1 MASDFVFLNR
11 NRLGVYFLLFQTSK
25 KNSEEV
31 ICLVLNIFI
40 FFLLEATVVILVDQ
54 PDKLEPLRN
63 KVLDKVYTKITSCM
77 LLCENFQILA
87 NPQKIDTPEV
97 HPDNK

>member
-1 MASDFVFLNR
+1 LP
-11 NRLGVYFLLFQTSK
+11 
-25 KNSEEV
+25 
-31 ICLVLNIFI
+31 CLKHLY